1 MQRMTLILSV
11 LCAVLVLSTAVMA
24 AELFSGTENE
34 IAVTIAADDLAKL
47 ENAENTETFTAAF
60 SINGSSA
67 DGSIRRASR
76 TEMQAPAPQGE
87 RPEGMGEPPAEGER
101 PDGKNEPP
109 AEGERPEGMGE
120 PPAEGE
126 RPDGKNEPPA
136 EGERP
141 EGMGEPP
148 AEGERPEGMGEPP
161 AEGERPEGKNE
172 PPAEGE
178 RPEGMGE
185 PPAGGE
191 HPEGM
196 PEMISYI
203 ITIDGSDYLL
213 MSAPQAPADAPEKP
227 ADVPEMPEQIS
238 GTLSLNGVSKGSI
251 SIMALAK

>member
-1 MQRMTLILSV
+1 MKRMTLILSV

-34 IAVTIAADDLAKL
+34 IAVTLAADDLAKL

-87 RPEGMGEPPAEGER
+87 RPDGMGEPPAEGER

-109 AEGERPEGMGE
+109 AEGEHPDGMGE

-126 RPDGKNEPPA
+126 RPDG
-136 EGERP
+136 
-141 EGMGEPP
+141 MGEPP
-148 AEGERPEGMGEPP
+148 AGGEHPEGMG
-161 AEGERPEGKNE
+161 E

>member
-1 MQRMTLILSV
+1 MTLILSV

-34 IAVTIAADDLAKL
+34 IAVTLAADDLAKL

-87 RPEGMGEPPAEGER
+87 RP
-101 PDGKNEPP
+101 D
-109 AEGERPEGMGE
+109 
-120 PPAEGE
+120 
-126 RPDGKNEPPA
+126 
-136 EGERP
+136 
-141 EGMGEPP
+141 
-148 AEGERPEGMGEPP
+148 
-161 AEGERPEGKNE
+161 GKNE

>member
-76 TEMQAPAPQGE
+76 TEMQAPAPQ
-87 RPEGMGEPPAEGER
+87 
-101 PDGKNEPP
+101 
-109 AEGERPEGMGE
+109 
-120 PPAEGE
+120 GE

>member
-1 MQRMTLILSV
+1 MKRMTLILSV

-67 DGSIRRASR
+67 DGNIRRASR

-87 RPEGMGEPPAEGER
+87 RPEGMGEPPAGGEH

-109 AEGERPEGMGE
+109 AEGERPEGL
-120 PPAEGE
+120 
-126 RPDGKNEPPA
+126 
-136 EGERP
+136 
-141 EGMGEPP
+141 
-148 AEGERPEGMGEPP
+148 GEPP

>member
-1 MQRMTLILSV
+1 MKRMTLILSV

-87 RPEGMGEPPAEGER
+87 RPEG
-101 PDGKNEPP
+101 
-109 AEGERPEGMGE
+109 
-120 PPAEGE
+120 
-126 RPDGKNEPPA
+126 KNEPPA

-161 AEGERPEGKNE
+161 AEGERPDGMGEPPAEGERPEGMGE

-251 SIMALAK
+251 SIMALAN

>member
-1 MQRMTLILSV
+1 MTLILSV

-120 PPAEGE
+120 PPA
-126 RPDGKNEPPA
+126 
-136 EGERP
+136 
-141 EGMGEPP
+141 
-148 AEGERPEGMGEPP
+148 
-161 AEGERPEGKNE
+161 
-172 PPAEGE
+172 
-178 RPEGMGE
+178 
-185 PPAGGE
+185 GGE

>member
-87 RPEGMGEPPAEGER
+87 RPDGKNEPPAEGER

-109 AEGERPEGMGE
+109 AEGERPEG
-120 PPAEGE
+120 
-126 RPDGKNEPPA
+126 KNEPPA
-136 EGERP
+136 EGEH
-141 EGMGEPP
+141 
-148 AEGERPEGMGEPP
+148 
-161 AEGERPEGKNE
+161 PEGKNE

>member
-87 RPEGMGEPPAEGER
+87 RPEGMGEPPAGGEH
-101 PDGKNEPP
+101 
-109 AEGERPEGMGE
+109 
-120 PPAEGE
+120 
-126 RPDGKNEPPA
+126 PDGKNEPPA

>member
-1 MQRMTLILSV
+1 MTLILSV

-87 RPEGMGEPPAEGER
+87 RPEGMGEPS
-101 PDGKNEPP
+101 
-109 AEGERPEGMGE
+109 
-120 PPAEGE
+120 AEGE

-161 AEGERPEGKNE
+161 AEGEHPDGKNE
-172 PPAEGE
+172 PPAE
-178 RPEGMGE
+178 
-185 PPAGGE
+185 GE

-251 SIMALAK
+251 SIMALAN